1 MELSESYPIIK
12 ALILANLKSRMQK
25 GEVVRFVYLKKDGTL
40 RQAVGTLQPDAVKA
54 NVVGTGHG
62 RGKEQFTYI
71 DLEKM
76 QWRSFLK
83 ENIIGIID

>member
-25 GEVVRFVYLKKDGTL
+25 GEVMRFVYQKKDGSL
-40 RQAVGTLQPDAVKA
+40 RQAVGTLQSDAVKA
-54 NVVGTGHG
+54 NIVGTGHNI
-62 RGKEQFTYI
+62 GKEQFAYI
-71 DLEKM
+71 DLERM

-83 ENIIGIID
+83 ENLIGIID

>member
-25 GEVVRFVYLKKDGTL
+25 GEIVRFVYLKKDGTL
-40 RQAVGTLQPDAVKA
+40 RQAVGTLQEQTVQA
-54 NVVGTGHG
+54 NIVGNGYSRA
-62 RGKEQFTYI
+62 RGVFTYI

-76 QWRSFLK
+76 QWRSFK
-83 ENIIGIID
+83 TENFVGVID